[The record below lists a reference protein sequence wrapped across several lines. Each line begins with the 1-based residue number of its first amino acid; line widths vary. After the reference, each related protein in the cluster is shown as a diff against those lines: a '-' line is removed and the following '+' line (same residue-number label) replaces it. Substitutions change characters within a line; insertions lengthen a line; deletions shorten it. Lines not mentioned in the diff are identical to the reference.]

1 MERQVTITLPCSVGD
16 LLYTLDKFQIK
27 EYRVTGIKAVTKS
40 VDAGDF
46 TSCSIKIKSTAYRQ
60 SMEMEIP
67 TEKLGTEYFFD
78 KKEITKLIVD
88 QL

>member
-1 MERQVTITLPCSVGD
+1 MERQITINLPCSVGD

-27 EYRVTGIKAVTKS
+27 EYKVTGIKAVTKV

-46 TSCSIKIKSTAYRQ
+46 TTCAIKAKSTAYRQ
-60 SMEMEIP
+60 SMEIEIAP
-67 TEKLGTEYFFD
+67 EKLGTEFFFD
-78 KKEITKLIVD
+78 KKEITKKIVD